1 MENEYHIDMSMKTD
15 VAVIG
20 AGPAGLFTVFQCG
33 MLGLSCQVMDALP
46 EIGGQCTALYPD
58 KPIYDIPGFPS
69 ILAGDLIEQLE
80 AQAAPFKPVY
90 HMGTQITGLER
101 QSGRF
106 LLKNAGGAVIDAG
119 AVIIAGGAG
128 AFGPNRPPL
137 PGIEA
142 FEGKSVFYMVRKASD
157 FAGKRVVIAG
167 GGDSAVDWAL
177 LLADTAKVTVIHR
190 RDQFRA
196 APSNVEKLKALAA
209 AGKIDLVIPY
219 QLKALEGDGGVLQ
232 AVQAATLDGAIK
244 TIPADALLAFFGLA
258 AKLGA
263 MAEWGLTIKGH
274 NILIDSATGATGV
287 PGVFA
292 VGDIATYPNKLKL
305 ILTGFAEAAGAAHAA
320 YKHLNPGKEIHMEYS
335 TAKGV
340 PGQSGSDIK
349 TIGI

>member
-1 MENEYHIDMSMKTD
+1 MAIQTD

-33 MLGLSCQVMDALP
+33 MLGLSCQVLDALP
-46 EIGGQCTALYPD
+46 EIGGQCTALYPE
-58 KPIYDIPGFPS
+58 KPIYDIPGFPT
-69 ILAGDLIEQLE
+69 ILAGKLIEQLE
-80 AQAAPFKPVY
+80 EQAAPFKPGF
-90 HMGTQITGLER
+90 HMGAPVTALER
-101 QSGRF
+101 VGARF
-106 LLKNAGGAVIDAG
+106 TIKNGAGAEIDAG

-128 AFGPNRPPL
+128 AFGPNKPPL
-137 PGIEA
+137 PGIES

-177 LLADTAKVTVIHR
+177 SLADVAKVSVIHR

-196 APSNVEKLKALAA
+196 APANVEKLKALAA
-209 AGKIDLVIPY
+209 VGKIDLVIPY
-219 QLKALEGDGGVLQ
+219 QLKGLNGENGVLKS
-232 AVQAATLDGAIK
+232 VDVATLDNDVK
-244 TIPADALLAFFGLA
+244 TLEADALLAFYGLA

-263 MAEWGLTIKGH
+263 MADWGMTLKGH
-274 NILIDSATGATGV
+274 HILIDSATGATGV
-287 PGVFA
+287 PGLFA

-305 ILTGFAEAAGAAHAA
+305 IMTGFAESAGASHAV
-320 YKHLNPGKEIHMEYS
+320 YKHINPGKEIHMEYS